1 MKVCCNAHQCFAFTP
16 QAFFPTMIWIFTEG
30 DWIKARLSSWIFS
43 ILLHWPQKSK
53 WVWWCQLGICRR
65 PWTTSSNSFIV
76 NTLLSFTLFYT
87 MYSSV
92 PTLNYKKSVVWNI
105 EPLDLVVSFFD
116 FWLSTFDFLIA
127 WQHLLMFS
135 DRSFELLES
144 SLLLIV
150 QLQ

>member
-1 MKVCCNAHQCFAFTP
+1 MRNIQRLNNNQWKTK
-16 QAFFPTMIWIFTEG
+16 IWHY
-30 DWIKARLSSWIFS
+30 IK
-43 ILLHWPQKSK
+43 PNK
-53 WVWWCQLGICRR
+53 LGGMVSVRNLWYKFIRW
-65 PWTTSSNSFIV
+65 PWTASYSGFV
-76 NTLLSFTLFYT
+76 VHTLLLFTLLYT
-87 MYSSV
+87 MCSSV